1 MFPGRLSVSRTIGD
15 IEAKDVR
22 YGGNPDVVIAIPEI
36 RAYKIK
42 SNYDFIVIGCD
53 GVFEKLNNTDIC
65 NKTWEASLQPED
77 LRVPS
82 TVHQR
87 CGSAIDMMLHE
98 CVNEKT
104 LDNITSVIIGFQN
117 YETHVDKARTSNSTL
132 IN

>member
-1 MFPGRLSVSRTIGD
+1 MSRTIGD

-22 YGGNPDVVIAIPEI
+22 YGGNPDVVIATPEI
-36 RAYKIK
+36 RCFKIK

-53 GVFEKLNNTDIC
+53 GVFEKLSNTDIC

-77 LRVPS
+77 IRVPS

-87 CGSAIDMMLHE
+87 CGSATDMVLHE

-104 LDNITSVIIGFQN
+104 LDNITAVIIGFSKL
-117 YETHVDKARTSNSTL
+117 ETQVDKARKSNS
-132 IN
+132 